1 MLPEFIGST
10 KSGIDPSPQL
20 MLINGSRRD
29 SRMSRVS
36 VTPADIYLEHSHHA
50 VNVEANCDRLSR
62 IRWIR
67 SGSCNGYQGGKDR
80 RWSRCVG
87 LDPDESLDPRMD
99 HAIVG

>member
-1 MLPEFIGST
+1 
-10 KSGIDPSPQL
+10 
-20 MLINGSRRD
+20 
-29 SRMSRVS
+29 MSRGS

-99 HAIVG
+99 HAIVGIVSGDVEAEQVGLALGDDSRVEAG